1 MSTKQSFGAVT
12 AGRATP
18 LFPAA
23 IRYSE
28 LLLLSGQAPL
38 DPLTGTVVAGDFR
51 AQARQVLSS
60 ISDSLALGGADM
72 GDVLR
77 VVCIL
82 ARAEDFAVWNE
93 EFAEAFPEPRP
104 VRTTFVAGFVIP
116 EMLIEVEVT
125 AGVRQ
130 GAKG

>member
-1 MSTKQSFGAVT
+1 MAIRETFGTVT
-12 AGRATP
+12 AGGATP

-23 IRYSE
+23 VRQGD

-38 DPLTGTVVAGDFR
+38 DPDGHVIEGGFR
-51 AQARQVLSS
+51 VQARRVLQS
-60 ISDSLALGGADM
+60 IRETLDAAGVGV

-82 ARAEDFAVWNE
+82 ADPGDFAVWNE

-104 VRTTFVAGFVIP
+104 VRTTFVAGFVLP
-116 EMLIEVEVT
+116 GMLIEVEVT
-125 AGVRQ
+125 AALPAVT
-130 GAKG
+130 A